1 MKRGILVF
9 FMLVLGV
16 SFMLPLVSSAENS
29 EKVYVIPIQKEV
41 ERGLHAFLERAIHD
55 AEENNAELIIFDI
68 DTPGGLVDAAGDI
81 GQLLD
86 GVDTRTVAFV
96 NNHALSAGAFISLH
110 ADEIYMVPNGQIGA
124 AAVIDQAGNAADKK
138 AQSYWLSAMKSTA
151 ESNGRDPQYALAMAD
166 ESLEIKEL
174 GIDKG
179 ELLTLG
185 SKEAKEVGYSEGT
198 VENIDALYKT
208 LKVEKSS
215 VKVMEETFA
224 EKLARFITN
233 PVVVPILLSLASI
246 GLIVELY
253 SPGFGIAGSVG
264 LVSLVLFFYGHL
276 VAGLAGYETIILF
289 IIGIV
294 LIVAEFFLPG
304 GLAGGLGIGAI
315 LASIMLAGGNMMQMG
330 ISLLIALLI
339 AVATVIIF
347 VKVFGK
353 KMKFFKKIILNDS
366 TSTESGYVSNVNRL
380 DLIGREGMTKTPL
393 RPSGTVIIDDERI
406 DAVSEGGFIKANE
419 KVKIVKVEGSRIV
432 VRDIS

>member
-1 MKRGILVF
+1 
-9 FMLVLGV
+9 MLLLGF
-16 SFMLPLVSSAENS
+16 SFLQPLISSAENP
-29 EKVYVIPIQKEV
+29 ERVYVIPIQKEV
-41 ERGLHAFLERAIHD
+41 ERGLHAFLERAITD
-55 AEENNAELIIFDI
+55 AEEHNADLIIFDI

-86 GVDTRTVAFV
+86 GIDTRTVAFV

-138 AQSYWLSAMKSTA
+138 AQSFWLSAMKSAA
-151 ESNGRDPQYALAMAD
+151 ESNGRDPLYALAMAD
-166 ESLEIKEL
+166 DTIEIPEL

-185 SKEAKEVGYSEGT
+185 SKEAKEIGYSEGT
-198 VENIDALYKT
+198 VKNLDGLYKE
-208 LKVEKSS
+208 LGVKKSS
-215 VKVMEETFA
+215 VNTVEETFA

-253 SPGFGIAGSVG
+253 SPGFGIAGSIG

-276 VAGLAGYETIILF
+276 VAGLAGYETILLF
-289 IIGIV
+289 IIGV
-294 LIVAEFFLPG
+294 LLIVAEFFLPG
-304 GLAGGLGIGAI
+304 GIAGALGIGAI
-315 LASIMLAGGNMMQMG
+315 LASIMLAGGDVVQMG
-330 ISLLIALLI
+330 ISLLIAILI

-366 TSTESGYVSNVNRL
+366 TSTENGYVSNVNRL
-380 DLIGREGMTKTPL
+380 DLIGREGVTKTPL
-393 RPSGTVIIDDERI
+393 RPSGTVIVDDERI
-406 DAVSEGGFIKANE
+406 DAVTEGGFIKANE
-419 KVKIVKVEGSRIV
+419 RVKIVKVEGSRIV